1 MKPFYIIQLNKKNN
15 INEGYLAILDPMKH
29 ELNDLPEYAETMK
42 TELKH
47 PDLLVTI
54 LSYSKGYFI
63 DGEDLV
69 IISYENTNYNIYI
82 DEVNGKTILKL

>member
-42 TELKH
+42 NELKD

-69 IISYENTNYNIYI
+69 IMSYENTNYNIYI